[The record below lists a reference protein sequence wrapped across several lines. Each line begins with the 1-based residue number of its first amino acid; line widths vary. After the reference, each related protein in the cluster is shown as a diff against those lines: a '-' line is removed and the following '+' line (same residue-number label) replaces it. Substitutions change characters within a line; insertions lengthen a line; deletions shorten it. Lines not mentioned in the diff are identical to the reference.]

1 MIAINNISQ
10 HYGSSQ
16 ILWELDL
23 QTRVGSVLHQ
33 AFMQA
38 EGSMDESQK
47 NQAVIDASL
56 GEGQ

>member
-1 MIAINNISQ
+1 MIAINNISEN
-10 HYGSSQ
+10 HASSQ

-38 EGSMDESQK
+38 EGSMDESQN
-47 NQAVIDASL
+47 NQAVIDVYL